1 MWYLIEDFFEQSW
14 VMKLFIL
21 LGWLCVVIMLS
32 ALIDNSAMLIG
43 KSLEADQVPAQEL
56 VE

>member
-1 MWYLIEDFFEQSW
+1 MWHLIEDFVERSW

-32 ALIDNSAMLIG
+32 ALIDNGKNIIV
-43 KSLEADQVPAQEL
+43 KSLEAPPAAHA
-56 VE
+56 VVD

>member
-1 MWYLIEDFFEQSW
+1 MWYLIEDFFDQSW

-32 ALIDNSAMLIG
+32 ALIDTGAMLVG
-43 KSLEADQVPAQEL
+43 KALESQPQTEL